1 MVRKIRDVFPRANGT
16 SSLVSPLSVF
26 SILLLFALLQGILSG
41 CSIKKGGTDLTIAGS
56 TTILPIVQAAGEE
69 FEKHSSGVRVLVQG
83 GGSSA
88 GIEAVSTGAADIG
101 TSSRELTGEE
111 AKMELQDYIIAVDAI
126 AVVVNPK
133 NPVDGLSTEELRGI
147 FTGKITSWHQVGG
160 RKAPII
166 LVNRDEASGTREAFA
181 KAVLAGEDFTKDAVI
196 QPGSGQV
203 RAIVGGTP
211 DSIGYISLGYVTKR
225 VKAVNFDGVAPTV
238 ENVKAGKYKLQRKLH
253 LLIRSKPSA
262 LSKKFADFVLSP
274 EIQKEIIGVQFVPV
288 R

>member
-1 MVRKIRDVFPRANGT
+1 MARKIRDVFPRANGT

-26 SILLLFALLQGILSG
+26 SIFLLFALLQGILSG
-41 CSIKKGGTDLTIAGS
+41 CSIKKGGTDLTVAGS

-69 FEKHSSGVRVLVQG
+69 FEKRSSGVRVLVQG

-101 TSSRELTGEE
+101 TSSRELTSQE

-126 AVVVNPK
+126 AVIVNPQ
-133 NPVDGLSTEELRGI
+133 NPVDSINIEKLREI

-211 DSIGYISLGYVTKR
+211 DAIGYISLGYVTKK

-262 LSKKFADFVLSP
+262 SSEKFADFMLSP
-274 EIQKEIIGVQFVPV
+274 EIQKKIVGVQFVPV